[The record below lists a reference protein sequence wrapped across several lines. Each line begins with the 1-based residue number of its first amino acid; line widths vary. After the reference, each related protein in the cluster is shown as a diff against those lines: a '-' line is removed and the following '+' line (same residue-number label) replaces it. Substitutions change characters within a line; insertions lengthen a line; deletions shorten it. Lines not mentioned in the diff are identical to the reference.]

1 MGLDLKVAKTLNI
14 QEVAQVILENQ
25 EILSKDVYECY
36 KAMPGVTEEILRN
49 LMAKDINEAKGHV
62 APLVETAKLAKF
74 DPEKIIV
81 YRFGGQPYCGVYDKE
96 TETIFAER
104 TIVGCDYA
112 SANYIDRYHR
122 GKVDMRN
129 NEFSNLLTNLM
140 SRARLRVYL
149 GKE

>member
-25 EILSKDVYECY
+25 EILSKDVYEGY
-36 KAMPGVTEEILRN
+36 KAMPGVTEEILRE
-49 LMAKDINEAKGHV
+49 LTTKDVNEAKEHI
-62 APLVETAKLAKF
+62 APLFETAKLAKF

-104 TIVGCDYA
+104 TIVGCDHV
-112 SANYIDRYHR
+112 SANYIDHFHR

-129 NEFSNLLTNLM
+129 NEFSNLLSNLM